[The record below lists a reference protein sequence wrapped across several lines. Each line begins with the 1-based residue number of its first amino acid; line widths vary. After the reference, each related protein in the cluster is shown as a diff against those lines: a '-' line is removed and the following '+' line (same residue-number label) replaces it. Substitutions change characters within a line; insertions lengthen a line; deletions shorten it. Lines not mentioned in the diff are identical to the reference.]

1 MLTGRTVSHGL
12 SCCLSLSRPQV
23 ANARKSVLQDAL
35 TSHRFLTG
43 LWGASVADEGVR
55 NHVQL
60 YCAVNGCDII
70 YVCVM

>member
-1 MLTGRTVSHGL
+1 
-12 SCCLSLSRPQV
+12 V
-23 ANARKSVLQDAL
+23 ATARKSVLQDAL